1 MTIKVDDPAFFLPS
15 LQAGWTEVPATEFHV
30 AQGAQEPSAM
40 ITRDNSPFL
49 GMIKTARL
57 IIDQCLPLFSRTKA
71 TIKGRKHVDPDRHM
85 TGWARD

>member
-57 IIDQCLPLFSRTKA
+57 IIDQCLPLFSGLKA
-71 TIKGRKHVDPDRHM
+71 TRKGGKHIDRNRRT
-85 TGWARD
+85 TGWAWD